1 MTNDTAT
8 EERLIDIEIK
18 LSRQEDLVDT
28 LNQMVY
34 QQQKQIDRLDA
45 LCSAM
50 TRHIN
55 AMADSA
61 GPSAGTV
68 YEKPP
73 HY

>member
-1 MTNDTAT
+1 MEKDKLDD
-8 EERLIDIEIK
+8 RLIDIEIK

-34 QQQKQIDRLDA
+34 EQQKQIDRLDA
-45 LCSAM
+45 LCGAL

-55 AMADSA
+55 ALSDSA
-61 GPSAGTV
+61 SSNGALPH
-68 YEKPP
+68 EKPP